1 MWPCLVGRSQRVA
14 WQDCEALAL
23 AKGWL
28 GGKKIKADIDPLDVS
43 RLLHSKEAPPK
54 VLRVFVELIED
65 LDERQKFARK
75 VGIHTVVVDVFVAL
89 RFAPYQK
96 KIDSRN

>member
-1 MWPCLVGRSQRVA
+1 M
-14 WQDCEALAL
+14 

-43 RLLHSKEAPPK
+43 RLLYSKEAPPK

-89 RFAPYQK
+89 RFAPDQNS
-96 KIDSRN
+96 KIILTSIGYT